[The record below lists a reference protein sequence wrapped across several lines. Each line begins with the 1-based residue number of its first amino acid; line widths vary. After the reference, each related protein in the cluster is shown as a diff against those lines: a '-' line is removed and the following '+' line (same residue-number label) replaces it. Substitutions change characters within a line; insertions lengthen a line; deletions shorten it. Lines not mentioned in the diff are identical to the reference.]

1 MVWRQSHQFH
11 EGVGFL
17 CALIRWIGLGQYLVE
32 VLAQGQLGIEPLH
45 RVLKGHREGLHAQ
58 FAPLGFLH
66 LEKIH
71 PMEEHLAPCFSL
83 WGEQTG
89 DGLDQ

>member
-1 MVWRQSHQFH
+1 MGTEGQVVWQQSHQFH

-17 CALIRWIGLGQYLVE
+17 CALVRGIGLNQHLVE

-66 LEKIH
+66 LEKIY
-71 PMEEHLAPCFSL
+71 PMEEHLAVYL
-83 WGEQTG
+83 T
-89 DGLDQ
+89 L